1 MAKKVVKKE
10 AKIVEK
16 QSAITTILLIV
27 IGALIGF
34 AIGYALFRFKVLG
47 A

>member
-1 MAKKVVKKE
+1 MAKKVEKKE
-10 AKIVEK
+10 AKIVDK
-16 QSAITTILLIV
+16 QSAISIILLIS

>member
-1 MAKKVVKKE
+1 MAKKAVKKE
-10 AKIVEK
+10 AKLVEK
-16 QSAITTILLIV
+16 QSAISTILLIA

>member
-16 QSAITTILLIV
+16 QSAISTILLIA

>member
-1 MAKKVVKKE
+1 MGGISMKKGF
-10 AKIVEK
+10 
-16 QSAITTILLIV
+16 ILLIA

>member
-1 MAKKVVKKE
+1 MAKKTTKKE
-10 AKIVEK
+10 VKLVDK
-16 QSAITTILLIV
+16 QSAISTILLIA